1 MTRTRD
7 TSAILNL
14 SPSCF
19 QRVQISFFTFK
30 KSNFSPQIHLTQFKK
45 PNFVILILR
54 KSLKPNKKILSYL
67 GSFQVR
73 IRRDRGRRRSS
84 HRQVRSRRAGRR
96 RTVVPRD
103 HSADE
108 KTQHPDVQ
116 RSKNFQESK
125 QSSSVKSPQQRLI
138 TDWHKTRFDPFAFS

>member
-1 MTRTRD
+1 MIRTRD

-19 QRVQISFFTFK
+19 KRVQISFYFQKAQFFHRKFTSHSS
-30 KSNFSPQIHLTQFKK
+30 KSLILSF
-45 PNFVILILR
+45 LILR

-103 HSADE
+103 KPADE
-108 KTQHPDVQ
+108 EAQHPDVQ
-116 RSKNFQESK
+116 NVPKISRK
-125 QSSSVKSPQQRLI
+125 QAELKREVAATKINNRLTQNAI
-138 TDWHKTRFDPFAFS
+138 

>member
-19 QRVQISFFTFK
+19 QRVQISFLLSKSPIFHRKFTSHSS
-30 KSNFSPQIHLTQFKK
+30 KSLILSC
-45 PNFVILILR
+45 LILR